1 MSHYPR
7 FSWLERG
14 TVCREVAGSI
24 PTKTPKIEDSNLSTK
39 RFQHS
44 YKTIFLR
51 RDENNIDQCG
61 TPPSGQ
67 SEAHAPGHFAERKLE
82 CQEFQ
87 TGESWSWD
95 HSPRSLAWVLKRAVS
110 SLDPVSLLSLCFRFC
125 TTSSPLVQWDC
136 NRCYVTKV
144 LKQHSTPEK

>member
-67 SEAHAPGHFAERKLE
+67 SEAHAPGHFAERKLNVRNSRPGNPGHGITV
-82 CQEFQ
+82 QDPWHGFWNAL
-87 TGESWSWD
+87 S
-95 HSPRSLAWVLKRAVS
+95 AVLTPSVS
-110 SLDPVSLLSLCFRFC
+110 CRFALGFVLLVA
-125 TTSSPLVQWDC
+125 P
-136 NRCYVTKV
+136 
-144 LKQHSTPEK
+144 